1 MAVRKGYIRPSPIDA
16 DIGAQLELLRKA
28 GVESI
33 FEEKPLSK
41 EADRPELRRALD
53 SLCNG
58 DTLVVASLDRL
69 ARTITELFYILEEIR
84 RRGANLES
92 LKEQLKI
99 EDDFLRHLGIII
111 DFERI
116 SLLEWQRG
124 KIEAKK
130 SWRERGA
137 GSKRQR

>member
-1 MAVRKGYIRPSPIDA
+1 
-16 DIGAQLELLRKA
+16 
-28 GVESI
+28 
-33 FEEKPLSK
+33 
-41 EADRPELRRALD
+41 
-53 SLCNG
+53 
-58 DTLVVASLDRL
+58 VASLDRL

-99 EDDFLRHLGIII
+99 EDDFIRHLGIII